1 MTTSS
6 VVERTFD
13 LSRYASSLALLGR
26 LLMAAIFLISGVG
39 KLTSPDATLGY
50 IASAGLPLPH
60 AALTVAIL
68 IEVVG
73 GTALVLGYRTRFVA
87 TVLALFCIATAVS
100 FHAAFGDQNQFIHF
114 LKNVAMTGGFLQVA
128 AFGPGA
134 ISMDARSRRLGRAR
148 LANA

>member
-1 MTTSS
+1 MAT
-6 VVERTFD
+6 
-13 LSRYASSLALLGR
+13 LSITNRAPDATAFASLIGLLGR

-39 KLTSPDATLGY
+39 KIANAEATAGY
-50 IASAGLPLPH
+50 IASVGLPLPQV
-60 AALTVAIL
+60 ALVIAIV

-73 GTALVLGYRTRFVA
+73 GAALVVGYRTRLVA

-114 LKNVAMTGGFLQVA
+114 FKNLTMAGGFLQIV

-134 ISMDARSRRLGRAR
+134 LSVDAKSRRA
-148 LANA
+148 ASIKPAIA